1 MIDLDWIEDMEFSYA
16 VAMRPYYAG
25 EEVLR

>member
-1 MIDLDWIEDMEFSYA
+1 MIDLDWLEDVTFSFDT
-16 VAMRPYYAG
+16 AMTPYYAG